1 MGCAPLRFLKYTLLI
16 KKKKKKKKQKWSL
29 QGHQNKTK
37 IENKGRTPEKTQKT
51 KKSLH

>member
-16 KKKKKKKKQKWSL
+16 KKKKKKKSKKSV